1 MLPTPWTV
9 GVRAWS
15 QHGVDAHGN
24 PVQAH
29 ADPVPLAVHA
39 VFPRT
44 HDEPGEPN
52 RWQTVEGLTVLAPA
66 GTVVGEH
73 DRVVVPFVVDDT
85 GAVLVH
91 GDEFEVVG
99 PLGDWTRGPWPH
111 PTAGVSFDLTRVEG

>member
-9 GVRAWS
+9 GHRVWS
-15 QHGVDAHGN
+15 QSGRDVHGN
-24 PVQAH
+24 PVQSF
-29 ADPVPLAVHA
+29 ADPVVLAVHA

-44 HDEPGEPN
+44 QDEPGEPN

-73 DRVVVPFVVDDT
+73 DRVVVPYVVDDA
-85 GAVLVH
+85 GAVLVA
-91 GDEFEVVG
+91 GDEFEVDG

-111 PTAGVSFDLTRVEG
+111 PTAGVSFNVTRVEG